1 MDKRIMDQEISK
13 VIPGFEKMAQ
23 RADAL
28 KRRLTASKGF
38 ARNMDD
44 HPDRKQLTSS
54 TKTSDKR
61 FARKLGLTPEQAMR
75 YAEVLYWT
83 TVAA

>member
-1 MDKRIMDQEISK
+1 MSYNNLDLAIDAI
-13 VIPGFEKMAQ
+13 IPGFLSMAQ

-44 HPDRKQLTSS
+44 HPDKKQLTSR
-54 TKTSDKR
+54 TKTADRR
-61 FARKLGLTPEQAMR
+61 FARKLGLTPEQATR